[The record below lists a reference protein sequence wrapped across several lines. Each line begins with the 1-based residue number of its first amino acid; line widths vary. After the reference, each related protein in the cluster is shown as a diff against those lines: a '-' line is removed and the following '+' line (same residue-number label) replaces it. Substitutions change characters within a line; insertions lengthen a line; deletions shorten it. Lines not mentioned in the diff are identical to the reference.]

1 MANERK
7 SFLVY
12 FDTQSQV
19 EMLTDEEA
27 GLLFK
32 SLFRYGMTG
41 EVLDTDNRTLAFA
54 FSMFQSSLDRNNE
67 KYDRIVEKRREAGK
81 RHKGNQY
88 TRNGTNGTSVPTME
102 QNGTNG
108 TDRDRDS
115 VRVRDS
121 VSDRDRDRDRENNN
135 SVVLN
140 NILSIAKS
148 CEDRKLQR
156 RKDNFMSSLE
166 PFRQTYGDA
175 MIDDFCDYWTEP
187 NKSGTKMRYEM
198 ERTWDLSRR
207 IKRWASNRINQHN
220 NNDGNNQGHN
230 DNNESPRER
239 SIRENEEALR
249 RERERFGISEEV
261 WQSTEVDDLF

>member
-32 SLFRYGMTG
+32 SLFRYGLTG

-121 VSDRDRDRDRENNN
+121 VSDRDRDRENNN

-207 IKRWASNRINQHN
+207 IKRWASNRINQPN
-220 NNDGNNQGHN
+220 NNNNGNNQGHN
-230 DNNESPRER
+230 DSESARER
-239 SIRENEEALR
+239 SIREAEEELR
-249 RERERFGISEEV
+249 RRWEERGVHEEV
-261 WQSTEVDDLF
+261 PDSASIEEVF